1 MTFGHLVLFAGL
13 VIFSDILD
21 ELQEH
26 VESIDMANGEFFDIQ
41 QHVAYHDLI
50 FITSCIILKLIR
62 D

>member
-26 VESIDMANGEFFDIQ
+26 VESIDMANGEFFDLQ
-41 QHVAYHDLI
+41 QHVAFHDSI
-50 FITSCIILKLIR
+50 FIKYCIILKI
-62 D
+62 